1 MNQFQ
6 IQLQGLFKKYGQ
18 GSYETWALSDIN
30 LNISSGDFIAIM
42 GPSGSGKSTLMH
54 ILGLLDRPTSGQYIL
69 EGKRADH
76 LTENQLAFLRNQ
88 KMGFV
93 FQLFNLLPRTSVL
106 ENVQLPLLYRN
117 MPVNER
123 YRLAAKALE
132 QVGILH
138 KAKSTPNQLSGGEQ
152 QRVAIARALA
162 PNPQIIFADEP
173 TGNLDTKNSLEIMN
187 ILTRLNKEGKTIIL
201 VTHEEEI
208 AEFANRV
215 IRLRDGKL
223 ESDVIIHKQS
233 TVSI

>member
-69 EGKRADH
+69 EGRRADH

-117 MPVNER
+117 MPANER

-138 KAKSTPNQLSGGEQ
+138 KAKSVPNQLSGGEQ

-208 AEFANRV
+208 AKFANRI

-233 TVSI
+233 SVSI